1 MFLTLFKYMLLA
13 LKYIVNK
20 ILQNML
26 QYEWNINKG
35 LYWNGIFKEAWVMVI
50 NN

>member
-1 MFLTLFKYMLLA
+1 MFLKLFNFMFLA